1 MPAKKNAKVPK
12 GTRDFDPQE
21 MAIRERAFSIV
32 TSVFKRHGAVAI
44 DTPVFELKDILV
56 DQYGE
61 DSKLIYDI
69 ADQGGEILSLR
80 YDLTVP
86 FARYLASHRI
96 TNMKRYHI
104 SRVYRRDQ
112 PSIERGRFRE
122 FYQCD
127 LDIAGEYPS
136 MVPDSEILK
145 VLIELLQ
152 ELSSVSEFHR
162 RRLGN
167 YVVKISN
174 RKILDGVFKVCGV
187 EEKDLRPI
195 SSSID
200 KLDKMAWEE
209 VKKEMVDA
217 KGLDEGVADAIGEL
231 VRKKGYPKELLA
243 ELKTNSKLVESCG
256 TGFEEMERL
265 FQYLESMNILESF
278 SFDLSLAR
286 GLDYY
291 TGVIFEA
298 VLMSDET
305 SVGSIA
311 AGGRYDHLVG
321 KFSRREVP
329 CVGCSL
335 GIERVLTIM
344 REAELEM
351 VAEKGGKIRVPEI
364 DVYVGSPSSGERLL
378 NERMRICSSLWE
390 ASIRCELNYS
400 LNPKMN
406 RQLEYVGKQQIPL
419 LVIVGEDELEKGVVQ
434 LKDLAKKKNHE
445 VKFEEL
451 VASIKTI
458 LEPIEA

>member
-1 MPAKKNAKVPK
+1 MVRLDA
-12 GTRDFDPQE
+12 
-21 MAIRERAFSIV
+21 MA
-32 TSVFKRHGAVAI
+32 
-44 DTPVFELKDILV
+44 
-56 DQYGE
+56 Y
-61 DSKLIYDI
+61 
-69 ADQGGEILSLR
+69 
-80 YDLTVP
+80 
-86 FARYLASHRI
+86 
-96 TNMKRYHI
+96 
-104 SRVYRRDQ
+104 
-112 PSIERGRFRE
+112 
-122 FYQCD
+122 
-127 LDIAGEYPS
+127 
-136 MVPDSEILK
+136 
-145 VLIELLQ
+145 
-152 ELSSVSEFHR
+152 
-162 RRLGN
+162 
-167 YVVKISN
+167 
-174 RKILDGVFKVCGV
+174 
-187 EEKDLRPI
+187 
-195 SSSID
+195 
-200 KLDKMAWEE
+200 
-209 VKKEMVDA
+209 
-217 KGLDEGVADAIGEL
+217 
-231 VRKKGYPKELLA
+231 
-243 ELKTNSKLVESCG
+243 
-256 TGFEEMERL
+256 
-265 FQYLESMNILESF
+265 SF

>member
-200 KLDKMAWEE
+200 KLDK
-209 VKKEMVDA
+209 VFSS
-217 KGLDEGVADAIGEL
+217 
-231 VRKKGYPKELLA
+231 PK
-243 ELKTNSKLVESCG
+243 
-256 TGFEEMERL
+256 L
-265 FQYLESMNILESF
+265 FYST
-278 SFDLSLAR
+278 A
-286 GLDYY
+286 
-291 TGVIFEA
+291 
-298 VLMSDET
+298 
-305 SVGSIA
+305 GS
-311 AGGRYDHLVG
+311 
-321 KFSRREVP
+321 
-329 CVGCSL
+329 
-335 GIERVLTIM
+335 T
-344 REAELEM
+344 
-351 VAEKGGKIRVPEI
+351 
-364 DVYVGSPSSGERLL
+364 
-378 NERMRICSSLWE
+378 
-390 ASIRCELNYS
+390 
-400 LNPKMN
+400 
-406 RQLEYVGKQQIPL
+406 
-419 LVIVGEDELEKGVVQ
+419 
-434 LKDLAKKKNHE
+434 
-445 VKFEEL
+445 
-451 VASIKTI
+451 
-458 LEPIEA
+458 EPD